1 MRPLGH
7 GTRRLIK
14 DSDKGCKSGAC
25 GLASRRLVFG
35 CSEGGGLT
43 ASMLAITTSKLG
55 GFRV

>member
-14 DSDKGCKSGAC
+14 GVDKGCKSGAC
-25 GLASRRLVFG
+25 GLAGRRLAFG
-35 CSEGGGLT
+35 ACEGGGLT
-43 ASMLAITTSKLG
+43 ASMLATTISKLD